1 MKAKKR
7 IGIVGAA
14 GYTGGELLRILYRH
28 PQVELAFAQSE
39 SQAGKSVSEV
49 HRDFAGE
56 LDLLFCSE
64 IDWEAAD
71 LVFLC
76 RGHGASKSLME
87 QHPAPSNVRIID
99 LSMDFRWQSGQPNG
113 EQGFVYGLPEL
124 HPHAIRSAQRVA
136 NPGCFATAIQLALL
150 PLAQAGELNST
161 YITGVTGSTGAGQ
174 QLQESLHFSWRANN
188 ISPYKALRHQHMGE
202 IRASLE
208 RLQPR
213 LPDLHFVPWRG
224 DFTRGIFLS
233 ALCTYESGLKAAQQ
247 LYSDFFQTAA
257 YTHLSPDPI
266 DLKQV
271 INTNKCLLH
280 LEWEAGQLV
289 IHCALDNLLKGAAG
303 QAVQNMNLMFGWD
316 ETIGLQLKPI
326 AF

>member
-14 GYTGGELLRILYRH
+14 GYVGGELLRLLFRH
-28 PQVELAFAQSE
+28 PGVEIAFAQSG
-39 SQAGKSVSEV
+39 SHADQPISSV
-49 HRDFAGE
+49 HRDLFGE
-56 LDLLFCSE
+56 LSMTFCADFE
-64 IDWEAAD
+64 WEAAE

-76 RGHGASKSLME
+76 KGHGASRVLLE
-87 QHPAPSNVRIID
+87 TRPAPVTVLIID

-124 HPHAIRSAQRVA
+124 HPFAIRSAQRVA

-174 QLQESLHFSWRANN
+174 QLQAPLHFSWRSNN
-188 ISPYKALRHQHMGE
+188 ISPYKVLQHQHIGE
-202 IRASLE
+202 VRASLE
-208 RLQPR
+208 RLQPS
-213 LPDLHFVPWRG
+213 LPGLHFVPWRG

-233 ALCTYESGLKAAQQ
+233 AVCAYENGLEAAQQ
-247 LYSDFFQTAA
+247 LYSNYFQTAA
-257 YTHLSPDPI
+257 FTHLSLDPI

-271 INTNKCLLH
+271 LNTNKCLLH

-316 ETIGLQLKPI
+316 ETTGLQLKPI